1 MLPYSFLFVTKQ
13 KQIQFWKTKLA
24 AYKLMSTLPFS
35 LFLTVFFPS
44 NRSLAVL
51 QLVLSQVTRAKPAF
65 ECCIQE
71 TVGHVLAQDVVATTA
86 IPDKPLSIKVRVSC
100 VCVCEGVQ
108 ALGFRYFI
116 LGFSLYLIVCFVE
129 IELCCVV
136 FLQDG
141 FAIKAGDKSRFF
153 SVVGENR
160 AGNVDESI
168 EVVTGAVC
176 YVTTGSPIPKGAD
189 AVVMIE
195 DTTQGVEEE
204 DHKQVRKGLDNH
216 SPPFASF
223 FSFSSSSF

>member
-1 MLPYSFLFVTKQ
+1 M
-13 KQIQFWKTKLA
+13 
-24 AYKLMSTLPFS
+24 
-35 LFLTVFFPS
+35 
-44 NRSLAVL
+44 
-51 QLVLSQVTRAKPAF
+51 
-65 ECCIQE
+65 
-71 TVGHVLAQDVVATTA
+71 
-86 IPDKPLSIKVRVSC
+86 
-100 VCVCEGVQ
+100 
-108 ALGFRYFI
+108 
-116 LGFSLYLIVCFVE
+116 
-129 IELCCVV
+129 
-136 FLQDG
+136 
-141 FAIKAGDKSRFF
+141 
-153 SVVGENR
+153 GENR